1 MKKIKRTYIIPL
13 IASGTFTLGLISL
26 FLPFLPFGW
35 FLMIMTAL
43 LLTPYF
49 KPMKKLLRW
58 IIEKDKTGVF
68 NKAREKVAELYR
80 WAGDRKRAKEIDDF
94 CDETESKNVKA

>member
-1 MKKIKRTYIIPL
+1 MKRIKQPYIIPL
-13 IASGTFTLGLISL
+13 IATGTFILALICL

-35 FLMIMTAL
+35 FLLIMTAI

-49 KPMKKLLRW
+49 KPMKKLLTW

-68 NKAREKVAELYR
+68 EKARKKVSELYR
-80 WAGDRKRAKEIDDF
+80 WAGDEERAEEMDEF
-94 CDETESKNVKA
+94 CDETENENNKA